1 MLEYREIRPASV
13 VGPLGEPL
21 TLDRLPPRVT
31 RWVARRKA
39 EVVAAVN
46 GGLISEEDACRRYEI
61 SKEELISWQTGM
73 DRAGMKGLRV
83 SRLKECRTI
92 EQPVVLAEAASP
104 SPS

>member
-1 MLEYREIRPASV
+1 MLENQEIRPASV

-46 GGLISEEDACRRYEI
+46 GGLISAEDACRRYEI
-61 SKEELISWQTGM
+61 SSEELMSWQAGM
-73 DRAGMKGLRV
+73 DRSGMKGLRI
-83 SRLKECRTI
+83 SRLNERRTMYRASGS
-92 EQPVVLAEAASP
+92 AERDSA
-104 SPS
+104 

>member
-1 MLEYREIRPASV
+1 MLENQEIRPASV

-21 TLDRLPPRVT
+21 TLDRLPSRVT

-83 SRLKECRTI
+83 SRLKEYRTI